1 MFSGAN
7 VPPPP
12 MSFAPPPLQAAT
24 PFAPPPLAATPET
37 QRSEAVGSAFG
48 APPPLLQSMPPPPMT
63 SMTSMSPMSYN
74 APPLAL
80 PPTSGPPTGSGN
92 VLPEPEMRSEA
103 AGSDVATILPPP
115 PMMVQAANLNP
126 MMVQQAANLNS
137 DHGIPEEQ
145 RSEAAGSSATFT
157 SLNAAQ
163 QPPPPMSFPVPLAQ
177 FPVPSL
183 APSTPDEQR
192 SEAAGS
198 ATQPPQSKY
207 LVDFLWKLRKLDI
220 RFFIDIFD
228 TFRYI
233 PYSL

>member
-1 MFSGAN
+1 
-7 VPPPP
+7 
-12 MSFAPPPLQAAT
+12 
-24 PFAPPPLAATPET
+24 
-37 QRSEAVGSAFG
+37 
-48 APPPLLQSMPPPPMT
+48 MT
-63 SMTSMSPMSYN
+63 SMTSMSPMSYT

-92 VLPEPEMRSEA
+92 ILPEPEMRSEA

-126 MMVQQAANLNS
+126 MMGQQAASLNS

-163 QPPPPMSFPVPLAQ
+163 QPPPPVSFPVLSQ
-177 FPVPSL
+177 G
-183 APSTPDEQR
+183 PSTPDEQR

-207 LVDFLWKLRKLDI
+207 LSSYAQCPRTDLNKR
-220 RFFIDIFD
+220 
-228 TFRYI
+228 
-233 PYSL
+233 SLPRPKTTTA

>member
-37 QRSEAVGSAFG
+37 QRSEAAGSAFG

-63 SMTSMSPMSYN
+63 SMTSMTSMSPMSYT
-74 APPLAL
+74 APPMTL
-80 PPTSGPPTGSGN
+80 PPTSGPPTGNGN

-115 PMMVQAANLNP
+115 PMMQVQAGNLNPMMGQTANLNP
-126 MMVQQAANLNS
+126 MMGQQAVASLNS
-137 DHGIPEEQ
+137 ADHGIPEEQ

-157 SLNAAQ
+157 SLNAAVQ
-163 QPPPPMSFPVPLAQ
+163 QPPPLPVQSFPVPSQGPL
-177 FPVPSL
+177 
-183 APSTPDEQR
+183 TPDEQR

-198 ATQPPQSKY
+198 ATQPPQSMCF
-207 LVDFLWKLRKLDI
+207 DFM
-220 RFFIDIFD
+220 
-228 TFRYI
+228 YN
-233 PYSL
+233 Y

>member
-1 MFSGAN
+1 MTS
-7 VPPPP
+7 
-12 MSFAPPPLQAAT
+12 
-24 PFAPPPLAATPET
+24 
-37 QRSEAVGSAFG
+37 
-48 APPPLLQSMPPPPMT
+48 MT
-63 SMTSMSPMSYN
+63 SMTSMSPMSYT

-92 VLPEPEMRSEA
+92 ILPEPEMRSEA

-126 MMVQQAANLNS
+126 MMGQQAASLNS

-163 QPPPPMSFPVPLAQ
+163 QPPPPVSFPVPSQ
-177 FPVPSL
+177 G
-183 APSTPDEQR
+183 PSTPDEQR

-207 LVDFLWKLRKLDI
+207 LSSYAQCPKTDLNKR
-220 RFFIDIFD
+220 
-228 TFRYI
+228 
-233 PYSL
+233 SLPRPKTTTV